1 MGFTVRQQGFEW
13 QIFHLGVTQVNIF
26 YLLQPPYRLYN
37 LAIL

>member
-13 QIFHLGVTQVNIF
+13 QIFHLCVTQVL
-26 YLLQPPYRLYN
+26 YLFQPQYHLYN

>member
-13 QIFHLGVTQVNIF
+13 QIFHLCVTQVTIL
-26 YLLQPPYRLYN
+26 YLFQPQYHLYN